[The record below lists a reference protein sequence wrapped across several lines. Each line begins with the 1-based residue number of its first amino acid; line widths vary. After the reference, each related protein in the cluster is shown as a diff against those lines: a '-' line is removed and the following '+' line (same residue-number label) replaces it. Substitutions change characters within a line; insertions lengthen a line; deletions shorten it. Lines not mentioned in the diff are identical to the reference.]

1 MKRIFAALSVLGLG
15 LAAPLAVCQAK
26 VTTCEVNLAWDAPAS
41 SPDPVAGYN
50 AYRAQSGSTNY
61 TLLNSAPLAL
71 TPTVYTDLGSGCG
84 VTQNYIVESVDAL
97 GVTSAPSNVASIAL
111 PAMPPAM
118 AKPSVKFNP

>member
-1 MKRIFAALSVLGLG
+1 MKRIYAALSVLA

-26 VTTCEVNLAWDAPAS
+26 VTTCEVNLTWDAPAS

-84 VTQNYIVESVDAL
+84 VIQNYIVESVDAQ
-97 GVTSAPSNVASIAL
+97 GVTSVPSNVVSSPL

>member
-1 MKRIFAALSVLGLG
+1 MKRIYAALAVLA
-15 LAAPLAVCQAK
+15 LAAPFAVCQAK
-26 VTTCEVNLAWDAPAS
+26 VTTCEVNLTWDAPAS

-84 VTQNYIVESVDAL
+84 VTQNYIVESVDAQ
-97 GVTSAPSNVASIAL
+97 GVTSAPSNVASITL

>member
-1 MKRIFAALSVLGLG
+1 MKRICAALAVLA

-26 VTTCEVNLAWDAPAS
+26 VTTCEVNLTWDAPAS

-50 AYRAQSGSTNY
+50 AYREQSGSTNY
-61 TLLNSAPLAL
+61 TLLNPAPLAL

-84 VTQNYIVESVDAL
+84 VTQNYIVESVDAQ
-97 GVTSAPSNVASIAL
+97 GVTSAPSNVASITL